1 MLQTTGT
8 ITLKDVHLETPSIK
22 PISMKECL
30 DYYNLTGKTG
40 MDSFYGKGERLL
52 KEVLVF
58 KDQTT
63 LNFQLANRRPQT
75 PEMIFN
81 SWGRIK
87 GNIFYAS
94 KLEADAAGD
103 AEATA
108 WYFQNGQI
116 YMPLNVEPINGFV
129 SNMLFDNYS
138 FECTLS
144 SNNRDNDSIG
154 LIGAFHR
161 ENGNNY
167 YLCFYANMSGTLP
180 YTGIGVSYQGAG
192 ATHTTWDNGS
202 GLLYTGGEFGNTSA
216 SSGYGWSNRTRRLK
230 IERNNDILK
239 FWYSE
244 IDSETLPIDPQFILD
259 LTSDARL
266 LKFRGK
272 KKYGYMTNSQPYS
285 TYKNIVFINNG
296 MDENLIVDS
305 TGKKV
310 YRFNAGTNTWD
321 LTTETIPE
329 AIGHTT
335 IILNPEGLDYNENY
349 WYEVDSNGINY
360 KGKYTNNGLPD
371 ATKVKTLKQ
380 FININEL
387 DYGPVDTASMTNTIA
402 AFQRRNYFNMPA
414 QTNIVL
420 SSYSN
425 REIVLDTTN
434 YNKLDI
440 TNLDRTSLVLSNN
453 KLLASKYKSLNTLEI
468 YNPKSWYL
476 MNIDETATIA
486 TTTASYNIS
495 TSFTAGE
502 TFWEITF
509 YNGKYYIGT
518 GSGAYTSEDLQ
529 TWTKNPLTN
538 GYVSR
543 IESYKNYIA
552 ITQSSGNI
560 VLSTD
565 NGSTFTKT
573 AYGSGNIISLL
584 FTTENNIDY
593 LYAGTQD
600 GNIIKIKLSDKS
612 QVFKTVITNAYIDDL
627 AEFNGKILFGG
638 YQAIGSITYAGV
650 ATKITLSTITN
661 NQYARFSTIITTPS
675 GVYTL
680 IEGGGMYHSTDGTN
694 WTNLNMNNQL
704 GLDYIIYNSM
714 RSEFMIAVNNDMKF
728 IKTPLVDFSTL
739 TKANIISTFA
749 LGGGSNEI
757 KKIYWEAEY
766 NRYLIV
772 SLKGLFVNYIP

>member
-40 MDSFYGKGERLL
+40 MDSFYGKKERLL

-144 SNNRDNDSIG
+144 SNNGDNDSIG

-180 YTGIGVSYQGAG
+180 YTGIGVSYQGAD

-310 YRFNAGTNTWD
+310 YRFNAETNTWD

-371 ATKVKTLKQ
+371 ATKIKTLKQ

-387 DYGPVDTASMTNTIA
+387 DYGLVDTASMTNIIA

-543 IESYKNYIA
+543 IESYKNYIV

-612 QVFKTVITNAYIDDL
+612 QVFKTVITNAYIDDM

-650 ATKITLSTITN
+650 ATKITLSTITD